1 VIWIYLV
8 IGVLLATALWRWRA
22 AFTRRHTRASARMV
36 PIEGR
41 EVASVEGIFGLSD
54 APRPPR
60 QLPNEVLYAA
70 FRSDELPIPADA
82 ERDDE
87 RTLVG
92 ALRLAADH
100 LGASDCVLWVQ
111 DADDTTTIELLAN
124 SRESPAVVS
133 ASDRAMVLWSAQ
145 EGVIAGDTG
154 GEQRV
159 RLLVAP
165 VRLGDYL
172 GALSAH
178 FEEDPTSGRTV
189 LREWLIR
196 HAANIGALHE
206 LLRTRAESAKRNY
219 KLRAMIRTAKTLQGS
234 RDPQALEQM
243 LVRDS
248 LIVVGGAWGVLVR
261 WDSQQRHGIVRVAT
275 DGAPSFGVR
284 PEARQGSLVGEVCLS
299 GAPRVFSDTRALI
312 AAGEPVFDGVPL
324 PAGTGSLLVVPL
336 RRSEQEPVAGALLCG
351 HRSPRALR
359 TTDAHAARELGVIA
373 AGALETAWAVQEAT
387 ERART
392 DQLTGI
398 ANRRHFNEMFARMI
412 GETDR
417 YGGSAAL
424 VLADID
430 FFQNVNDPDGHEA
443 GDVVLIAVA
452 HALAGERRT
461 TDFAARIGGEEIAL
475 LLPQTDVQGARE
487 VSERLRAR
495 VESLVVKVRDTEI
508 RVTASFGVA
517 MYTARSGAGPRLF
530 ERADKALYVAK
541 NGGRNRVELTLAE
554 GAWTS

>member
-1 VIWIYLV
+1 
-8 IGVLLATALWRWRA
+8 
-22 AFTRRHTRASARMV
+22 
-36 PIEGR
+36 
-41 EVASVEGIFGLSD
+41 
-54 APRPPR
+54 
-60 QLPNEVLYAA
+60 
-70 FRSDELPIPADA
+70 
-82 ERDDE
+82 
-87 RTLVG
+87 
-92 ALRLAADH
+92 
-100 LGASDCVLWVQ
+100 
-111 DADDTTTIELLAN
+111 
-124 SRESPAVVS
+124 
-133 ASDRAMVLWSAQ
+133 
-145 EGVIAGDTG
+145 
-154 GEQRV
+154 
-159 RLLVAP
+159 
-165 VRLGDYL
+165 
-172 GALSAH
+172 
-178 FEEDPTSGRTV
+178 
-189 LREWLIR
+189 
-196 HAANIGALHE
+196 
-206 LLRTRAESAKRNY
+206 
-219 KLRAMIRTAKTLQGS
+219 
-234 RDPQALEQM
+234 
-243 LVRDS
+243 
-248 LIVVGGAWGVLVR
+248 
-261 WDSQQRHGIVRVAT
+261 
-275 DGAPSFGVR
+275 
-284 PEARQGSLVGEVCLS
+284 
-299 GAPRVFSDTRALI
+299 
-312 AAGEPVFDGVPL
+312 
-324 PAGTGSLLVVPL
+324 LLVVPL

-430 FFQNVNDPDGHEA
+430 FFKNVNDTYGHEA
-443 GDVVLIAVA
+443 GDEVLIAVA